1 VVAVSSP
8 DSGRPLRQ
16 LPIPDHLTVTSWDDL
31 KTALEDAERV
41 IDPPQP
47 VRV

>member
-1 VVAVSSP
+1 
-8 DSGRPLRQ
+8 
-16 LPIPDHLTVTSWDDL
+16 VTSWDDL